1 MNEKHLRSIILKYI
15 YSETGWGNP
24 LQPGCEF
31 EDLYLDEIDNHP
43 DGKIRVVFRYRF
55 DEDGFSQYD
64 KSHTLE
70 GTVVID
76 TAGTILE
83 STLEETYT
91 GPATTY
97 NRYES
102 QSNEDS
108 S

>member
-1 MNEKHLRSIILKYI
+1 M
-15 YSETGWGNP
+15 
-24 LQPGCEF
+24 
-31 EDLYLDEIDNHP
+31 DEVERLP
-43 DGKIRVVFRYRF
+43 DDTIRVVFHYRF

>member
-1 MNEKHLRSIILKYI
+1 M
-15 YSETGWGNP
+15 
-24 LQPGCEF
+24 
-31 EDLYLDEIDNHP
+31 DEVERLP
-43 DGKIRVVFRYRF
+43 DDTIRVVFHYRF

-91 GPATTY
+91 SPATTY